1 MKKTFFLIFVIP
13 LFFIA
18 SNVSHSTAIPLDYIG
33 HTIIHEYD
41 PKQSSG
47 TENSLENYWEFDFTE
62 PYALKGYIGGIT
74 VSEPATMLL
83 LGTGLVIL
91 AGVGRRKLFKNS

>member
-1 MKKTFFLIFVIP
+1 MKKIFFLIFVIP
-13 LFFIA
+13 LSFSA
-18 SNVSHSTAIPLDYIG
+18 SNVSHSTSIPLNYIG
-33 HTIIHEYD
+33 HTIIHEND

-47 TENSLENYWEFDFTE
+47 TENLLENYWKFDITE

-83 LGTGLVIL
+83 FGAGLVIL